1 MRFPDELYNII
12 KKYKREFEQ
21 REGYEKML
29 SVFASAIIHKP
40 EMNMLSRKEAR
51 QAFVRL
57 FPQYRR
63 FIRYVAKD
71 LEQFLG
77 PPVNIGDEIKV
88 WFMLNRPD
96 SRFPLFP
103 PYQYLTEYYNHQVD
117 TPEPPEHTA
126 V

>member
-29 SVFASAIIHKP
+29 SIFASAIIHKP

-77 PPVNIGDEIKV
+77 PPVNIGDDIKV
-88 WFMLNRPD
+88 WFMLNQD
-96 SRFPLFP
+96 TRFPIFP
-103 PYQYLTEYYNHQVD
+103 PYEYLTEYYNHQD
-117 TPEPPEHTA
+117 ESPEQPERTA